1 MKEVLLDN
9 LWNFTLLLSILILF
23 GQNQPNM
30 STPFQ
35 HDQNQEIDKTRPEV
49 YSSDSVSVGTIESSG
64 TLWESFGTI
73 WELFGTIW
81 ESIGT
86 IWETPGAIW

>member
-1 MKEVLLDN
+1 
-9 LWNFTLLLSILILF
+9 
-23 GQNQPNM
+23 M
-30 STPFQ
+30 SEKLGDGGWVVSTKIKDWTEPI
-35 HDQNQEIDKTRPEV
+35 NRSWYNKWKLTRPEV

-81 ESIGT
+81 E
-86 IWETPGAIW
+86 

>member
-1 MKEVLLDN
+1 MFKMYTDLKTHKKVHDHVREQCQCSECGN
-9 LWNFTLLLSILILF
+9 NFKCSRDLI
-23 GQNQPNM
+23 
-30 STPFQ
+30 S
-35 HDQNQEIDKTRPEV
+35 HIETRPEV
-49 YSSDSVSVGTIESSG
+49 YSPDSVSVGTIESSG

-81 ESIGT
+81 ESFGT